1 MLCSRDFDEETGKLH
16 VKIHSEKWGGFYFY
30 VLLLFC
36 LCEILLGFFML
47 LLLSVLFLLLFYF
60 SEFLHL
66 VTFIQISALCNV
78 LCLYHFAVVLVY
90 CNEKLYAYLK
100 KIK

>member
-1 MLCSRDFDEETGKLH
+1 MGWVLFLCFAF
-16 VKIHSEKWGGFYFY
+16 V
-30 VLLLFC
+30 LFC
-36 LCEILLGFFML
+36 LCEILLGFFLL

-66 VTFIQISALCNV
+66 VTLIQISALCNV

>member
-1 MLCSRDFDEETGKLH
+1 MGWVLFLCFAF
-16 VKIHSEKWGGFYFY
+16 V
-30 VLLLFC
+30 LFC

-90 CNEKLYAYLK
+90 CNEKLNAYLK

>member
-1 MLCSRDFDEETGKLH
+1 MGWVLFLCFAF
-16 VKIHSEKWGGFYFY
+16 V
-30 VLLLFC
+30 LFC
-36 LCEILLGFFML
+36 FCEILLGFFLL

>member
-1 MLCSRDFDEETGKLH
+1 MGWVLFLCFAF
-16 VKIHSEKWGGFYFY
+16 V
-30 VLLLFC
+30 LFC
-36 LCEILLGFFML
+36 LCEILLGFFL
-47 LLLSVLFLLLFYF
+47 LLLFSVLFLLLFYF

-90 CNEKLYAYLK
+90 CYEKLYAYLK